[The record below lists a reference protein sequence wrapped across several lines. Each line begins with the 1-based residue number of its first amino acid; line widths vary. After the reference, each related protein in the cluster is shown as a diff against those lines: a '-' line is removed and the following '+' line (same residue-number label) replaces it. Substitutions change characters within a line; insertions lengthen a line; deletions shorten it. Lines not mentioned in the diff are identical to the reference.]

1 MSNEKKS
8 AAAEEV
14 KEKACELSM
23 EEMEKVTGGDV
34 HCGIY
39 AGDGQMIHA
48 VEGIT
53 CQAVKDTAWLWP
65 GRSSRIQKF
74 YCLTKLVLRQICD
87 KTN

>member
-8 AAAEEV
+8 AATEEV

-39 AGDGQMIHA
+39 AGNGQMIHA
-48 VEGIT
+48 VEGINLSGG
-53 CQAVKDTAWLWP
+53 QRQRVAVARALIKDP
-65 GRSSRIQKF
+65 K
-74 YCLTKLVLRQICD
+74 VLLLDEAGFEADMRQD
-87 KTN
+87 

>member
-48 VEGIT
+48 VEGINLSGG
-53 CQAVKDTAWLWP
+53 QRQRVAVARALIKDP
-65 GRSSRIQKF
+65 K
-74 YCLTKLVLRQICD
+74 VLLLGEAGFEADMRQD
-87 KTN
+87 